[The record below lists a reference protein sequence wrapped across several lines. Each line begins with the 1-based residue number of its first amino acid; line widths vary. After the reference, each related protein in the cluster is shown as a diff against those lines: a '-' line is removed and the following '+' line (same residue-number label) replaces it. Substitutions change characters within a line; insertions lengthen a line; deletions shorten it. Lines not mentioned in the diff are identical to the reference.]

1 MRRTETFGFQGI
13 ATILV
18 LTSKGTW
25 NGVTKSVDERVGY
38 SRVIDLEEVA
48 S

>member
-25 NGVTKSVDERVGY
+25 NIVTIESGVLIT
-38 SRVIDLEEVA
+38 DLVVVA
-48 S
+48 